1 MRFKQFIAEND
12 GYSLDQIAKEIK
24 RNCKPFLDEANGEPL
39 LRGIKAVSDIRINS
53 QPRNR
58 LPKDSDTGFNFMFNA
73 GVHLAFGI
81 EAVRPKSFYA
91 TGAEQQARTFGP
103 LNFIFPIGEFSYM
116 WSITIEDSYEKSSH
130 IYHKILD
137 NLKIRGFSSYYVELL
152 FSYLADQ
159 YEDYTVWMN
168 EDDEKTQ
175 QTIINVLRQNVAHD
189 NEEGVE
195 SLAAVAVNK
204 NFAQKLKAATKQS
217 IKDLYLNNTDFHD
230 ALRSKNEIAITESGG
245 YYSIPVATISDHIWK
260 LQGNEKYD
268 VIDDFFDGSASSSRS
283 TINIDAMYSYL
294 LHLIAK

>member
-58 LPKDSDTGFNFMFNA
+58 LPKDSDPGFNFMFNA

-137 NLKIRGFSSYYVELL
+137 NLKVRGFSSYYVELL

-268 VIDDFFDGSASSSRS
+268 VIDDFFGGSASSSRS
-283 TINIDAMYSYL
+283 TININEMYSYL